1 MTVYQNCT
9 SGSGSTA
16 VVCGGGEA
24 TSASYTLWDWSNSDP
39 GVTLPQ
45 CTDTYPTTF
54 FVEVTSTASAATCMD
69 YTLTA
74 YVE

>member
-1 MTVYQNCT
+1 MTVYTNCSNT
-9 SGSGSTA
+9 T
-16 VVCGGGEA
+16 VTCGGGEA
-24 TSASYTLWDWSNSDP
+24 TSKYTVWDWSNNDP
-39 GVTLPQ
+39 GFAPAQ

-54 FVEVTSTASAATCMD
+54 YVEVTSTAAATTCMS